1 MPIFPV
7 HIVLCLIRDRN
18 WLPFP
23 STWVHPAF
31 LVGSVLLIVLVFFC
45 VVLLCVFTLWVSCC
59 DVRYDFRIK
68 RYANRLYFQLFVG
81 GLISYLRYFRIV
93 VSNTYCVVFL
103 FCFSSSFVPCYQF
116 PWIFHFW
123 LPIRYS
129 PPLILCQNL
138 SPTYFPKYWIRVQ
151 MYFPMGSNNLLDH
164 DVLSAWIN
172 DSMRGIFN
180 HPSAWLL
187 IKVRC
192 YTLYCHLIVISGLLW
207 SISNSPDN
215 ERNDMFVCV
224 LFSAST
230 IEIHLSGT
238 TCLSVHCSQL
248 AL

>member
-23 STWVHPAF
+23 STWVHP
-31 LVGSVLLIVLVFFC
+31 GFFGWVRVANC
-45 VVLLCVFTLWVSCC
+45 FTFSCC

-151 MYFPMGSNNLLDH
+151 MYFPMGVKKFFWPWCFKCLNKWQY
-164 DVLSAWIN
+164 VW
-172 DSMRGIFN
+172 
-180 HPSAWLL
+180 
-187 IKVRC
+187 
-192 YTLYCHLIVISGLLW
+192 HL
-207 SISNSPDN
+207 
-215 ERNDMFVCV
+215 
-224 LFSAST
+224 
-230 IEIHLSGT
+230 
-238 TCLSVHCSQL
+238 
-248 AL
+248 